1 MVVARLWLPAVS
13 SEEKGVVVVVVV
25 DEVEGGGRTYVLS
38 ATGLEVSWERED
50 G

>member
-13 SEEKGVVVVVVV
+13 SEDKGVVMVMAEVV
-25 DEVEGGGRTYVLS
+25 EEGRGIRVLS
-38 ATGLEVSWERED
+38 ATGLEVTGWERED

>member
-13 SEEKGVVVVVVV
+13 SEDKGVVIAEVV
-25 DEVEGGGRTYVLS
+25 EEGRGIRVLS
-38 ATGLEVSWERED
+38 ATGLEVVGWERED

>member
-1 MVVARLWLPAVS
+1 MVVAKLWLPAVS

-25 DEVEGGGRTYVLS
+25 EGRGIRVLS
-38 ATGLEVSWERED
+38 ATGLEVVGWERED